1 MARDGAHIE
10 DVFMD
15 IAGDFVD
22 KLERKEN
29 LPSQVANEIYRAIES
44 NLDALLRDFKR
55 SEFYPRRGD
64 ITTQDVGDYIFEAA
78 GPDIANQ
85 VLREIEREE
94 RRIQR

>member
-22 KLERKEN
+22 KLERREN
-29 LPSQVANEIYRAIES
+29 LPSQVANEIYKAIES

-55 SEFYPRRGD
+55 SDF
-64 ITTQDVGDYIFEAA
+64 I
-78 GPDIANQ
+78 
-85 VLREIEREE
+85 REE
-94 RRIQR
+94 EISLLKMLEIISSK

>member
-29 LPSQVANEIYRAIES
+29 LPSQVANEIYRAIEG
-44 NLDALLRDFKR
+44 NLEGLLRDFKR

-64 ITTQDVGDYIFEAA
+64 LTTQDVGDIFSK
-78 GPDIANQ
+78 
-85 VLREIEREE
+85 
-94 RRIQR
+94 